1 MNNNINHNNKI
12 KSIISKYGID
22 KSLDLIVGGM
32 DTIKQIYINNPSEF
46 LNQFNDLTPIEMDG
60 QIIYVNKDRIPLV
73 MYNQNK
79 KYRSVWID
87 YYRIWMFFSE
97 VIDMKTE
104 EIQSIIKNWLE
115 QTYNIT
121 GLIPNEWYLD
131 ARQPLE

>member
-22 KSLDLIVGGM
+22 KSLDLIAGGK

-60 QIIYVNKDRIPLV
+60 QIYYVNKDRIPLV
-73 MYNQNK
+73 RHNQNK

-87 YYRIWMFFSE
+87 YYRIWLFFSE

-104 EIQSIIKNWLE
+104 EIKSIINNWLE

-121 GLIPNEWYLD
+121 GLRPNEWYLD